1 MNRPD
6 PLARARTLFEA
17 QAEALEPGTAARL
30 RAARRTA
37 LAEAG
42 PRAGAAAPTH
52 RWGWPAAGGLLTAA
66 LALLLVAPPLRLPP
80 PEEAAGPAPA
90 VPMATDPAV
99 LAGAGTPPELDEDAA
114 FLLWLGEAPLPPAK
128 PPSPIDL
135 GALP

>member
-6 PLARARTLFEA
+6 PLARARALFEA
-17 QAEALEPGTAARL
+17 QAEALEPTTAARL

-42 PRAGAAAPTH
+42 PRAGAAAPTQ

-90 VPMATDPAV
+90 VPVATDPAA
-99 LAGAGTPPELDEDAA
+99 LAEAVAPELDEDAS

-128 PPSPIDL
+128 PPAPIDL